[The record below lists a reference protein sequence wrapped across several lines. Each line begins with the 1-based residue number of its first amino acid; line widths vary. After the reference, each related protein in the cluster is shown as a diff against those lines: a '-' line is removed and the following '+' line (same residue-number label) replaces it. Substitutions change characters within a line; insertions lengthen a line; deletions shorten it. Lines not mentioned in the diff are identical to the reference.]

1 MTKPKPLR
9 AYQVKA
15 GCSMRYRLKVL
26 NVLMIQGNSVKW
38 LPSPHL
44 YLRSAKHLVFTNIKH
59 CASFREEFQGNLGK
73 ALEKIY

>member
-15 GCSMRYRLKVL
+15 GCSMRYILKVL

-44 YLRSAKHLVFTNIKH
+44 CLKSAKHLVFTNIKH

-73 ALEKIY
+73 ALEMIY